1 MRNALWQLGTRA
13 LAWAYAQRDAARR
26 DLETTRGK
34 KAAVLG
40 AAAGVLLG
48 QAFAQNIIATAT
60 ASASQYLCAAAK
72 FFLGP
77 LSWLL
82 IAIAFGIGIV
92 ALAFGGR
99 GALRWMFLSLIAAV
113 VLAIGKAYFS
123 SQVRSE
129 GLSACF

>member
-82 IAIAFGIGIV
+82 IAVAFGVGIV

-99 GALRWMFLSLIAAV
+99 GALRWILFSLVAAV
-113 VLAIGKAYFS
+113 ALVVGKAYFS
-123 SQVRSE
+123 SQVSSE

>member
-60 ASASQYLCAAAK
+60 ASASEYLCGVAR

-82 IAIAFGIGIV
+82 IAVAFGVGIV

-99 GALRWMFLSLIAAV
+99 GALRWILFSLVAAV
-113 VLAIGKAYFS
+113 ALVVGKAYFS

>member
-1 MRNALWQLGTRA
+1 MRNALWQLGTKA
-13 LAWAYAQRDAARR
+13 LAWAYAQQDAARR
-26 DLETTRGK
+26 DLETARGK

-48 QAFAQNIIATAT
+48 QAFAQNFIETAT
-60 ASASQYLCAAAK
+60 ASASQYLCAAAH

-82 IAIAFGIGIV
+82 IAVAFGVGIV
-92 ALAFGGR
+92 VLAFGGR

-113 VLAIGKAYFS
+113 VLVVGKAYFS
-123 SQVRSE
+123 SQVKSA
-129 GLSACF
+129 GLTACF